1 MSKQNSMINRPDV
14 SDFALVSLP
23 GGVGKVIYQPDQ
35 RHPLCGTFHLAGED
49 HTLGNLVKIELLKN
63 PHVKFAGYRQPHPLE
78 RRIELRVQ
86 TEDDTTPIRAME
98 ESIYQLRATMMNFSD
113 KFSDSVASY
122 RATSGS
128 GGLGQQGGGLWE
140 QNNNSGGYYQQRGG
154 DGVGGSTD
162 GILHR
167 SRGGRVGGYIDTV

>member
-14 SDFALVSLP
+14 SDFALVSSP
-23 GGVGKVIYQPDQ
+23 GGVVVYQPDQ

-49 HTLGNLVKIELLKN
+49 HTIGNLVKIELLKN

-86 TEDDTTPIRAME
+86 TEEDTTPIRAME
-98 ESIYQLRATMMNFSD
+98 ECIYQLRATMMNFSD
-113 KFSDSVASY
+113 KFMESVTTY
-122 RATSGS
+122 RITTTTNSGIQ
-128 GGLGQQGGGLWE
+128 QQGIT
-140 QNNNSGGYYQQRGG
+140 QQQHNNTGGYYKQRGG

-167 SRGGRVGGYIDTV
+167 SRGGRVGGYIDSA